1 MRVFL
6 VVRKM
11 FLPTE
16 GSKYSNWLFFT
27 PLTVRQFNN
36 SVVLFAP
43 HNNRQHKPRLFYCAN
58 GCTGRDVLWK
68 QQSHHTITWSLKH
81 ACCCTNSALSNEST
95 RLADRTCKD
104 EVSLTV
110 NLQLKQC
117 RGISVRIIYLL
128 L

>member
-6 VVRKM
+6 VVCKM
-11 FLPTE
+11 FLPKVPNILI
-16 GSKYSNWLFFT
+16 GYFFHHL
-27 PLTVRQFNN
+27 PCFN

-43 HNNRQHKPRLFYCAN
+43 HNNRQYKPRLFYCTN

-81 ACCCTNSALSNEST
+81 ACCCTNSAVSNEST
-95 RLADRTCKD
+95 RLADRACKD